1 MSCSLRGVPSC
12 PPFCQVAK
20 GAETGNIGSVECLL
34 IGISHIARVESQ
46 GRTRELDAIENVLEL
61 NANLERVPS
70 LNLKFR
76 AKFIDSLG
84 FR

>member
-20 GAETGNIGSVECLL
+20 GAETGNIVSVGCLL

-61 NANLERVPS
+61 NANLERVPFFEPKVPGKNS
-70 LNLKFR
+70 
-76 AKFIDSLG
+76 
-84 FR
+84 